1 MLKKEEKEYSLT
13 RQHCFYLGGKSCDEV
28 EKADERHR
36 IGKIK
41 EGHLRIGLVGLLTRS
56 KFG

>member
-1 MLKKEEKEYSLT
+1 MIRK
-13 RQHCFYLGGKSCDEV
+13 HCFYLGGKSCDEV

-41 EGHLRIGLVGLLTRS
+41 EGDLRVWLRDPDV
-56 KFG
+56 KFKFNASFARQAGYF

>member
-1 MLKKEEKEYSLT
+1 MLKKGDKEYSLT
-13 RQHCFYLGGKSCDEV
+13 MKHCCYLGGKSCDEV

-41 EGHLRIGLVGLLTRS
+41 EGDLRIGLVGLLTRS